1 MDYGVGLDASLRLT
15 WDQEA
20 HVSPRGRPPRLHQP
34 LDPRV
39 RRLRRL
45 PRLRPPMAR
54 HQRGATPAASPPA
67 SPSPPSRCAAPWASP
82 WARAPSAPSPAA
94 GSSSASARA
103 GCTSERAGRPTAP
116 GPSPRW
122 PSCAT
127 TSPSSAASSTASGSP
142 TTAQPSTVRGLRLDV
157 DPPPRTPVYLGA
169 LGPQMLRL
177 AGERADGVALNWC
190 TAEQVAWS
198 RERIA
203 EGAAR
208 AGRSPADV
216 KVVQY
221 IRVCVDEDEDRARR
235 AFVPAMLGYAL
246 GRRGATP
253 AEQRQG
259 YRGHFERMGFG
270 DALARL
276 EDMRDRGASPRRPR
290 RRLPARARPA
300 RRLLR
305 PRRRRRRR
313 LPLPRRR
320 PRRRHRPRRPRP
332 PRPRPRHRHHGC
344 LPTPLRPRLSW
355 GRGRRVAAGEGDLRR
370 RSGVGRNPGAGW
382 GKCSIT
388 LSPSKGRRPCA
399 GRACIRL
406 SWGRGR
412 RDSGG

>member
-15 WDQEA
+15 WAEEA
-20 HVSPRGRPPRLHQP
+20 HVSREAARLGYTSLWTPESGGYDGFHVCAHRWRATNDAHPGGLTTGIAVSPVALRSPLGLAMGSGTVSALTGGRFILGIGTGGLHQ
-34 LDPRV
+34 
-39 RRLRRL
+39 
-45 PRLRPPMAR
+45 
-54 HQRGATPAASPPA
+54 
-67 SPSPPSRCAAPWASP
+67 
-82 WARAPSAPSPAA
+82 
-94 GSSSASARA
+94 
-103 GCTSERAGRPTAP
+103 RAGREAHGARPVSPLALMRDYLTVLRGLLDGERVTHD
-116 GPSPRW
+116 GP
-122 PSCAT
+122 AV
-127 TSPSSAASSTASGSP
+127 
-142 TTAQPSTVRGLRLDV
+142 TVRGLRLDV

-208 AGRSPADV
+208 AGRSPDDV

-276 EDMRDRGASPRRPR
+276 EDMRDRGASRDDLVDAFPPELARRVGYFGPAAGAADAFR
-290 RRLPARARPA
+290 SLAAGLDVAIVRVVPARPG
-300 RRLLR
+300 
-305 PRRRRRRR
+305 PS
-313 LPLPRRR
+313 PVID
-320 PRRRHRPRRPRP
+320 
-332 PRPRPRHRHHGC
+332 
-344 LPTPLRPRLSW
+344 TM
-355 GRGRRVAAGEGDLRR
+355 AA
-370 RSGVGRNPGAGW
+370 
-382 GKCSIT
+382 C
-388 LSPSKGRRPCA
+388 LSPLLGERPTH
-399 GRACIRL
+399 
-406 SWGRGR
+406 
-412 RDSGG
+412 SGG